1 MDIQEQLDTIEQRR
15 QDFLNQT
22 NAEKNTQLIKES
34 YDEYVSAKE
43 INEYAPEQLAQ
54 AETNYYK
61 ARYGI
66 DYLDKQKEK
75 YKSESIQMTDEKIK
89 AHQAQL
95 EKLNE
100 TLDNYKNSEKYS
112 KSINEVKAMHLA
124 KIKELIK
131 KIRLSDANTNQ
142 QKTFYTEQEEDTINS
157 YIITL
162 NWMIGLF
169 TVYFIFEHRRNPKS
183 IIAPVI
189 FLITIL
195 FLLKPLVHLVET
207 LYKVQLNIGYDPMKS
222 KWPWFLYGFLILI
235 AIWMWVYLD
244 MLTMMLQSTFTPAP
258 PGPAPAAPAA
268 PPFLATIGTSLHV
281 AVNNIIGFFIR
292 MYLNMAALTSGV
304 TTAGIF
310 NSISA
315 FFIRMYVNMTWLFN
329 GLSTIFASMGVG
341 MVNFLNN
348 TSAFFRRIY
357 INMAGLSSTV
367 STMVASKITRPSPSA
382 PPIDDVEMLPRN
394 V

>member
-189 FLITIL
+189 FLITVL

-244 MLTMMLQSTFTPAP
+244 MLTMMLRSTFVATAATTTATTATAATPP
-258 PGPAPAAPAA
+258 ILTG
-268 PPFLATIGTSLHV
+268 ISTSLHTL
-281 AVNNIIGFFIR
+281 VNNIIAFLIR
-292 MYLNMAALTSGV
+292 V
-304 TTAGIF
+304 
-310 NSISA
+310 
-315 FFIRMYVNMTWLFN
+315 
-329 GLSTIFASMGVG
+329 
-341 MVNFLNN
+341 
-348 TSAFFRRIY
+348 Y
-357 INMAGLSSTV
+357 INMNQLFRRLYTRASSNVTPNA
-367 STMVASKITRPSPSA
+367 TPNPRGDI
-382 PPIDDVEMLPRN
+382 EMMGGNL
-394 V
+394 